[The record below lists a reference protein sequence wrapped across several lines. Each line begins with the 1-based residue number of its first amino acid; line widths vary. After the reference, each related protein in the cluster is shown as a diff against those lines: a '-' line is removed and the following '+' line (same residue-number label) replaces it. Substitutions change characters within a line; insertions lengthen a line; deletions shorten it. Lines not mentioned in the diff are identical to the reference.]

1 MKLSKLILI
10 SVACLI
16 FYRLRKS
23 HPDLQQKT
31 NPAESDK
38 KRELDLIRQYAAD
51 KQVRYISIVNKI
63 YFAKDKAGQ
72 PVSWRHPLGI
82 SMSALPANE
91 YFQLGRGCIV
101 HRSIISVLESEPA
114 EYKLCVF
121 LADPFTG
128 RFDLPANKIEAFK
141 FWWSQGGAY

>member
-16 FYRLRKS
+16 FYRLRKP
-23 HPDLQQKT
+23 HTDLQQKT
-31 NPAESDK
+31 SPAESDK

-91 YFQLGRGCIV
+91 YGMPNIFPGVGTHI
-101 HRSIISVLESEPA
+101 HWNH
-114 EYKLCVF
+114 KLSFHVF
-121 LADPFTG
+121 WFFRPQ
-128 RFDLPANKIEAFK
+128 PI
-141 FWWSQGGAY
+141 WWH